1 MATSMISSSQK
12 ESIFMN
18 MSDGVILMNDQH
30 EITYLNPAAEV
41 IFGITKTDEET
52 ISCDRLTRNKSNK
65 SFNLPDVQC
74 MKRTKNQTLPCQ
86 L

>member
-30 EITYLNPAAEV
+30 EITYLNP
-41 IFGITKTDEET
+41 GCRSDL
-52 ISCDRLTRNKSNK
+52 RHY
-65 SFNLPDVQC
+65 
-74 MKRTKNQTLPCQ
+74 KNG
-86 L
+86 

>member
-30 EITYLNPAAEV
+30 EITYLNPAAEL
-41 IFGITKTDEET
+41 FPATDLPE
-52 ISCDRLTRNKSNK
+52 IKAIKALTA
-65 SFNLPDVQC
+65 
-74 MKRTKNQTLPCQ
+74 
-86 L
+86 

>member
-30 EITYLNPAAEV
+30 EITYLNPAAEGMKKL
-41 IFGITKTDEET
+41 FPATDLPE
-52 ISCDRLTRNKSNK
+52 IKAIKALTA
-65 SFNLPDVQC
+65 
-74 MKRTKNQTLPCQ
+74 
-86 L
+86 

>member
-18 MSDGVILMNDQH
+18 MSDGVILMNDRH

-52 ISCDRLTRNKSNK
+52 ISCD
-65 SFNLPDVQC
+65 
-74 MKRTKNQTLPCQ
+74 
-86 L
+86 